1 MKQQERLVIWPGMQ
15 SFVLITI
22 TSFVAVYLA
31 LGTSGL
37 SVTGISEIALLVTT
51 YTAGLLGV
59 MTLVRSKIEK
69 IPQLSLLIWLFSL
82 VVIGAS
88 RGWLIFSLVEAEQP
102 SQEVSLFTRV
112 INSTITLLVWG
123 FVFALVES
131 RLRIFGEDYRREF
144 ADRAAQIAAS
154 DEVSSGE
161 IARRIDNMESIQA
174 LQANLRQITV
184 STDLASVNKSQ
195 LIAAAERVR
204 NEIES
209 SLRPLSHRM
218 WFDSKNAQPKFHV
231 WELMKES
238 LRQLQIGWYPTG
250 PVLIAAFFL
259 GALSLYELEKVLIQ
273 ITFFGLALLLLLLAL
288 EKYRGKII
296 GSALRGFLVLVAI
309 SVSSNLF
316 GEIGVA
322 AVMGDRLF
330 ERDIL
335 LAVTGPVA
343 TLGILWLEACIA
355 QMRSDWQVVR
365 IAVSRVREDSN
376 ELIHS
381 RFAGYLH
388 NSLQSQ
394 LNGIALALESA
405 NPTDREEVNR
415 IMQRLRSLSELS
427 IGDDFTSKK
436 IPPTQR
442 IQEIVDAWQGIAQVD
457 FEIQE
462 SAKSNKKLEVVVE
475 LVQEAI
481 SNAVRHSGAKTIS
494 IKVALV
500 DQELQ
505 IEVVHEGK
513 RRFAQKPRLG
523 QQWLDR
529 FSKNHEVIYSRD
541 GKRTLRVL
549 L

>member
-1 MKQQERLVIWPGMQ
+1 MIRQEKLVIWPGIQ
-15 SFVLITI
+15 SVGLISI
-22 TSFVAVYLA
+22 TSLIAVYLA

-37 SVTGISEIALLVTT
+37 SVAEITEIALLVTL

-59 MTLVRSKIEK
+59 LTLARKQIEK
-69 IPQLSLLIWLFSL
+69 VPRLSLPIWLVSL
-82 VVIGAS
+82 ILIGSS
-88 RGWLIFSLVEAEQP
+88 RGWLIFSLVQSQQT
-102 SQEVSLFTRV
+102 SQEVPLFTRV
-112 INSTITLLVWG
+112 LNSAITLLIWG

-154 DEVSSGE
+154 DEVSTGE

-174 LQANLRQITV
+174 LQANLRQIAL

-231 WELMKES
+231 WELMKEA
-238 LRQLQIGWYPTG
+238 LRQLRISWYPTG
-250 PVLIAAFFL
+250 PVLIAAFFV
-259 GALSLYELEKVLIQ
+259 GALSLYELEKVAIR
-273 ITFFGLALLLLLLAL
+273 ITFFGAALLLLLLAL
-288 EKYRGKII
+288 QKYREKII
-296 GSALRGFLVLVAI
+296 GSALKGFLVLVSI
-309 SVSSNLF
+309 SLVSNLL
-316 GEIGVA
+316 GEIVVS
-322 AVMGDRLF
+322 AVTGDRLF
-330 ERDIL
+330 ERDVL
-335 LAVTGPVA
+335 LAVTGPIA
-343 TLGILWLEACIA
+343 TIGVLWLEAAFA

-365 IAVSRVREDSN
+365 IAVGRVREESN
-376 ELIHS
+376 GLIDS

-394 LNGIALALESA
+394 LNGIALALEAA
-405 NPTDREEVNR
+405 NPTDSEEVNR

-436 IPPTQR
+436 NSPTER
-442 IQEIVDAWQGIAQVD
+442 IEEIVDAWQGIAQVD
-457 FEIQE
+457 FQIQE
-462 SAKSNKKLEVVVE
+462 SAKSNRKLEVVVE

-481 SNAVRHSGAKTIS
+481 SNAVRHSGAKTIA
-494 IKVALV
+494 IKVA
-500 DQELQ
+500 QESQGLRV
-505 IEVVHEGK
+505 EVVHEGK
-513 RRFAQKPRLG
+513 RRLAQKPRLG